1 MNTKFSSLCTG
12 FKRTLYMLSL
22 IIFSLVDTDTAIT
35 NIDVKVEVTSF
46 IRSNYEQSLG
56 EFVEWP

>member
-1 MNTKFSSLCTG
+1 
-12 FKRTLYMLSL
+12 MLSL